1 MFKKVLIAEDHEV
14 RNLGVVNALTELK
27 IDHFDFVSYCD
38 EALQR
43 IKTADTENQS
53 YDLLITDLSFD
64 QDHFHQN
71 LKSGQELIREIRNIH
86 PQIKIIVF
94 SIENKPKI
102 IDDLF
107 KILSVDGF
115 VSKGRND
122 GKELRNTIKKVFRGE
137 TVIPQ
142 EILNSIRN
150 TPLKITENDELL
162 LALLAKG
169 LTQGEIEDHFK
180 QNKFTPNSKSYIEK
194 RLNELR
200 EIFNAKNNI
209 ELIVIC
215 KDLGII

>member
-14 RNLGVVNALTELK
+14 RNLGVVNTLTELQ
-27 IDHFDFVSYCD
+27 IQNFDFVNYCD
-38 EALQR
+38 EALQK
-43 IKTADTENQS
+43 IKMALTNNSS

-64 QDHFHQN
+64 KDHIEQKINSGQKLIEEVKKIQPN
-71 LKSGQELIREIRNIH
+71 LK
-86 PQIKIIVF
+86 IIAF
-94 SIENKPKI
+94 SIEKKPKI

-107 KILSVDGF
+107 KVHSINGF

-122 GKELRNTIKKVFRGE
+122 GKDLRSTIKKVFSGE

-150 TPLKITENDELL
+150 TSFEFTEYDVNLIE
-162 LALLAKG
+162 LLAKG
-169 LTQGEIEDHFK
+169 WKQSEIEQYFK
-180 QNKFTPNSKSYIEK
+180 EKKITPDSKSAIEK
-194 RLNELR
+194 RLNDLRFELG
-200 EIFNAKNNI
+200 AKNNI

>member
-1 MFKKVLIAEDHEV
+1 MFKKILIAEDHEV
-14 RNLGVVNALTELK
+14 RNLGVVNALTELQ
-27 IDHFDFVSYCD
+27 IHHFDFVSYCD
-38 EALQR
+38 EALNK
-43 IKTADTENQS
+43 IKTADVENKP

-64 QDHFHQN
+64 KDHFQQN
-71 LKSGQELIREIRNIH
+71 LKSGQELISEVRNIH
-86 PQIKIIVF
+86 PQIKIIAF

-107 KILSVDGF
+107 KIYSIDGF

-122 GKELRNTIKKVFRGE
+122 GKELRNTIKKVFKGE

-150 TPLKITENDELL
+150 TPLTINEKDELL
-162 LALLAKG
+162 LNLLAKG
-169 LTQGEIEDHFK
+169 LTQSEIEQHFK
-180 QNKFTPNSKSYIEK
+180 QSNITPNSKSAIEK